1 MHDRQQ
7 QFCERSF
14 GGYSFCQTE
23 HLLINFTSSG
33 HIFDAQIVL
42 HIFSS
47 LQVNKK
53 AHLSKDLRKTEK
65 NSTPEKIMIKAKLK
79 KI

>member
-7 QFCERSF
+7 QFRERSF

-53 AHLSKDLRKTEK
+53 AHLRKDLRKTEK
-65 NSTPEKIMIKAKLK
+65 NSTPV
-79 KI
+79 